1 MYKTERDGGSLSMQ
15 PHRRQPMD
23 EDGCGWVKE
32 EEKEQLTGS
41 VIIKDRPMTQT
52 DIQSLTLSAV

>member
-1 MYKTERDGGSLSMQ
+1 
-15 PHRRQPMD
+15 MD

-32 EEKEQLTGS
+32 EEEEQLTGS